1 MALQLVRIENGQH
14 HVGNSVAWEY
24 IANES
29 GITFKNAFGVPDIC
43 VVGNFLGDLVV
54 FKAEGRKS
62 AFLGKAKLPKDKRLA
77 YLWKKGFRRST
88 RIEQSNPIEVM
99 YKKHGGDEGPSNPDL
114 TWTYGGIAIVDM
126 IKRHVERDGVTMFES
141 INGRI
146 YDSNNTDCMWYMNP
160 YATIE
165 EVMSAF
171 NENPEYSEYVWDCAE
186 FCAANKYNIRRGNK
200 YYIFSKTVDNGTTL
214 SWLFIGEKDGEI
226 VNPNNLNNIDY
237 ERKFGVAYSC
247 GKNKNFDILAQV
259 LGAKHWETK
268 DMTAAEKFAKNKEW
282 CIDNNL
288 PEFIPPS
295 GKCFS
300 CGEPVFSDGEDG
312 PDWDEFITGC
322 PHCCR
327 TFCD

>member
-1 MALQLVRIENGQH
+1 MALQLIEVKLGTH
-14 HVGNSVAWEY
+14 KVGNSFAWEY
-24 IANES
+24 TANES
-29 GITFKNAFGVPDIC
+29 GITFKNSFGVPDIKAE
-43 VVGNFLGDLVV
+43 GYWLGEQVV
-54 FKAEGRKS
+54 FLAEGRKS
-62 AFLGKAKLPKDKRLA
+62 KFLGKVKLPKDQRLA

-99 YKKHGGDEGPSNPDL
+99 YEKHGGDEGPSNPDL

-146 YDSNNTDCMWYMNP
+146 YDTTDTDCMWYMNP
-160 YATIE
+160 EATIE

-171 NENPEYSEYVWDCAE
+171 NESPEYSEYIWDLATRCS
-186 FCAANKYNIRRGNK
+186 ANKYNIRRGNK
-200 YYIFSKTVDNGTTL
+200 YYKITKKIDDKEL
-214 SWLFIGEKDGEI
+214 HWIFIGEKDGEI
-226 VNPNNLNNIDY
+226 VNPNNLSNIDY
-237 ERKFGVAYSC
+237 ERKFGVAYSY
-247 GKNKNFDILAQV
+247 GKNKDFNTLANALNAKNF
-259 LGAKHWETK
+259 ETRN
-268 DMTAAEKFAKNKEW
+268 MTAEEKFQKNKEW
-282 CIDNNL
+282 CRDNNL

-300 CGEPVFSDGEDG
+300 CKQPVFSDGEEG
-312 PDWDEFITGC
+312 PDWDTFITGC